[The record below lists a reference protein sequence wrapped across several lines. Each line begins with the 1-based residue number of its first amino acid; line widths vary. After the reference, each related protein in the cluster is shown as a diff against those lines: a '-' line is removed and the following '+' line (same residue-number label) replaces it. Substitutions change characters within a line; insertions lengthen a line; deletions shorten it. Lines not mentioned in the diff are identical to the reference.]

1 MKFGS
6 GSKLSVRTGITL
18 AVLIVALAMPSVPLA
33 QQCEDSL
40 IYPAGSQPFG
50 MAYGDW
56 QVAYWQYVFSIPVS
70 VNPVIDATGADCS
83 VAQSGGPVFFL
94 NSAFFGAPV
103 TRTCAV
109 PAGKALLI
117 PIAAWECSSV
127 EPAPSYGAN
136 PQDMR
141 TCAGTVMDGFGART
155 LKLTVDGTKIS
166 EAQKMRVQ
174 TPYFQFTMPATGNFL
189 GLDGVT
195 SGSSVSDAYLVML
208 KPLAPG
214 NHVIEFEGAFV
225 SGPAAGAS
233 FGVTYH
239 LTVQ

>member
-1 MKFGS
+1 MKFGRS
-6 GSKLSVRTGITL
+6 RVAIRTGITL
-18 AVLIVALAMPSVPLA
+18 AVLIVALSMPSVPLA

-50 MAYGDW
+50 MTYGDW
-56 QVAYWQYVFSIPVS
+56 QVAIWQYEFSIPVS
-70 VNPVIDATGADCS
+70 TNPLLDSTGIDCN

-103 TRTCAV
+103 TRTCTV
-109 PAGKALLI
+109 PAGKALLV

-141 TCAGTVMDGFGART
+141 TCAGTFMDGFGVQT
-155 LKLTVDGTKIS
+155 LKLTVDGRKVP
-166 EAQKMRVQ
+166 EVQKMRVQ
-174 TPYFQFTMPATGNFL
+174 TPYFQFTMPATDNLL

-225 SGPAAGAS
+225 TGPAAGAS